1 MWPVTF
7 HERTP
12 SIPPPLQAGAQLED
26 ADCADELKHA
36 EAREDVCA
44 VRSKV
49 KKELCE
55 AVARVREV

>member
-7 HERTP
+7 YERTP

-26 ADCADELKHA
+26 ADCAGELRHA
-36 EAREDVCA
+36 EARKDVCA

-49 KKELCE
+49 EEVLSE
-55 AVARVREV
+55 AVARVGEV